1 MALNDLCVSM
11 YLSALSHSFIFVS
24 SDLNL
29 FLWIYICFF
38 GFIFVSMYLFS
49 SRSAV
54 DEEEYQSPESE
65 GEESSQA
72 VKPAADQPLTDN
84 KAKGNTNANAN
95 TNTSF
100 IAL

>member
-1 MALNDLCVSM
+1 MDS
-11 YLSALSHSFIFVS
+11 Y
-24 SDLNL
+24 L

-38 GFIFVSMYLFS
+38 GFIS

-72 VKPAADQPLTDN
+72 VKPAADQPLTAG
-84 KAKGNTNANAN
+84 KAKGNTNANTN
-95 TNTSF
+95 TNF
-100 IAL
+100 ITL